1 MIANESPVA
10 SIISGG
16 MVGGFIGRI
25 ILGGGKRTG
34 WAAAIGSA
42 IGAVANTYGQ
52 AYEMANGKKWRPER
66 REREDELNEYFDFLK
81 YMKNRQ
87 LFEKGKQELLVKG
100 FDMDEYL
107 GQRKVLEKA
116 LNERIKELEDEKQF
130 LYTNQHTIPNWK
142 EEQREI
148 NRLIQEEKE
157 KKRVTESNMSDE
169 GILPFGTV
177 DAIPEDLQGDV
188 QRVIGYKNEME
199 STFVGMDPFGDR
211 LKLMRAL
218 PSKDKAYFEAF
229 ADAKEEDREKILDLI
244 PEYQRRMYQS
254 LWRMEKD
261 PEKPLQYY
269 MNKYD
274 VPDADWMGWAED
286 VSLDDVKLR
295 QVMREDLDATDFGL
309 WHGDAAGAEM
319 APDAARDGTIRNE
332 RGRDVHGELFKL
344 LRAEGL
350 QNIQILVRETATPG
364 MDIRLTHEEDRTQE
378 ITLGMRRELER
389 EFG

>member
-1 MIANESPVA
+1 
-10 SIISGG
+10 
-16 MVGGFIGRI
+16 
-25 ILGGGKRTG
+25 
-34 WAAAIGSA
+34 
-42 IGAVANTYGQ
+42 
-52 AYEMANGKKWRPER
+52 
-66 REREDELNEYFDFLK
+66 
-81 YMKNRQ
+81 
-87 LFEKGKQELLVKG
+87 
-100 FDMDEYL
+100 
-107 GQRKVLEKA
+107 
-116 LNERIKELEDEKQF
+116 
-130 LYTNQHTIPNWK
+130 
-142 EEQREI
+142 
-148 NRLIQEEKE
+148 
-157 KKRVTESNMSDE
+157 
-169 GILPFGTV
+169 
-177 DAIPEDLQGDV
+177 
-188 QRVIGYKNEME
+188 
-199 STFVGMDPFGDR
+199 
-211 LKLMRAL
+211 
-218 PSKDKAYFEAF
+218 
-229 ADAKEEDREKILDLI
+229 
-244 PEYQRRMYQS
+244 MYQS